1 MKKEAVISEEL
12 ALNETKKFLAK
23 FEKKELSNLT
33 DEEIVNNYDFIIENL
48 MSGNLTF
55 TEDFQP
61 SYKLIK
67 PILSDKDEVIY
78 DILKLETRIK
88 PSVMASIADTTGAN
102 KQGSYVNA
110 LTARVAGFAS
120 TAYLDKLSVKDYN
133 FISSIAPL
141 FFNGGY

>member
-12 ALNETKKFLAK
+12 ALNETKNFLAK

-33 DEEIVNNYDFIIENL
+33 DEEIFSNYDFIIENL
-48 MSGNLTF
+48 MCGNLTF

-67 PILSDKDEVIY
+67 PILSDKDEVVY
-78 DILKLETRIK
+78 DVLKLETRIK

-102 KQGSYVNA
+102 KQGSYVNS
-110 LTARVAGFAS
+110 LTARVAGFTS
-120 TAYLDKLSVKDYN
+120 PAYLDKLSVKDYN

>member
-1 MKKEAVISEEL
+1 MKTETVVSREL
-12 ALNETKKFLAK
+12 ALEETKMFLSK

-33 DEEIVNNYDFIIENL
+33 DEKIINDYDFIVENL

-55 TEDFQP
+55 TKDFHP

-67 PILSDKDEVIY
+67 PILSDNDEVIY
-78 DILKLETRIK
+78 DVLKLETRIK
-88 PSVMASIADTTGAN
+88 PSVMASIADSTGAN